1 MKKGLKKKIV
11 VKTLPCFFAS
21 VIISAMITAGGFAYY
36 YKHITPRIIT
46 VDLQG
51 YSEFLRTQV
60 LNGHIGEKQMMKKYD
75 QMTEWVINQPPNRI
89 VLLKEIALANT
100 IPSPY
105 DKEIE
110 GIEK

>member
-1 MKKGLKKKIV
+1 MIMKKGLKKNIA
-11 VKTLPCFFAS
+11 VKTLPCIITS
-21 VIISAMITAGGFAYY
+21 VIISVMITAAAFAYY
-36 YKHITPRIIT
+36 YQNITPQIIT

-60 LNGHIGEKQMMKKYD
+60 LNGQIGEKQMMKKYD
-75 QMTEWVINQPPNRI
+75 EMTEWVMNQPPNRI

-105 DKEIE
+105 DMEIE
-110 GIEK
+110 K

>member
-1 MKKGLKKKIV
+1 MKKGLKKTIV
-11 VKTLPCFFAS
+11 IKTLPCIITS
-21 VIISAMITAGGFAYY
+21 VLISATITAGAIAYY
-36 YKHITPRIIT
+36 YQNITPRIIT

-75 QMTEWVINQPPNRI
+75 EMTEWVMNQPPNRV

-105 DKEIE
+105 DMEIE
-110 GIEK
+110 K